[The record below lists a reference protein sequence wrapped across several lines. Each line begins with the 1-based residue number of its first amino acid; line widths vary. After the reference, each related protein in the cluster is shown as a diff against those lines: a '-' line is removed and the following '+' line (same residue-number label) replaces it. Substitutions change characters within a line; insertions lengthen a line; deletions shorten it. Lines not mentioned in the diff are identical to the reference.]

1 MRLPPALAL
10 CALSLAGCNRGPAA
24 PAGTPPSR
32 ESAAGPAGGGEA
44 AAAPTPQGPS
54 AYVNAVAALRR
65 EPTDA
70 ARIPGKPGAK
80 DLSNYLTTLNR
91 GEKVGVLETRGDW
104 ARVRSSDDSE
114 GWMKRASLLELGGI
128 TEATVLS
135 PADVFDRPDLLAANA
150 KRKVEPGTLVLVVKS
165 RPPFSEVNVS
175 GSQDVWV
182 LSERLETSAREVS
195 VAKLCEKARN
205 LVRSNRRDEA
215 LQILALARQ
224 QFTGAALVDTLAAEL
239 GEVPSADAA
248 SAPAAP
254 APVPAADA
262 AQ

>member
-1 MRLPPALAL
+1 MRLLHALAL
-10 CALSLAGCNRGPAA
+10 SALSLAGCSRAPAPAAREPAPA
-24 PAGTPPSR
+24 PAG
-32 ESAAGPAGGGEA
+32 AGGI
-44 AAAPTPQGPS
+44 AAAPTPHGPS
-54 AYVNAVAALRR
+54 AYVIALAALRR

-80 DLSNYLTTLNR
+80 DVSNYLTTLNR

-114 GWMKRASLLELGGI
+114 GWMKRTSLLELEGI

-182 LSERLETSAREVS
+182 LSERLETAAREVS

-224 QFTGAALVDTLAAEL
+224 QFAGAALVDVLAAEL
-239 GEVPSADAA
+239 GEVPSADDASA
-248 SAPAAP
+248 SAPPAASP
-254 APVPAADA
+254 PADA